1 VSASAAGDAR
11 SRRGP
16 PPEKRFLGEKRLLG
30 QYFTPPETAR
40 FVLEGARSLLG
51 TRARRFLDPA
61 CGDGAF
67 LEAALDLGISDRD
80 GVFGMEIDPAQCRA
94 AGRLGLDGNVQCS
107 DALWGILPGA
117 IERARSAGF
126 DIVAGNPPFGGGGGR
141 GRLECRFAER
151 FAELA
156 RPGGVG
162 AVILPTGVFANG
174 TSRGLRDSLLDTID
188 PVAVV
193 ELPWSTFRRAGAAA
207 RTCALFFKKRDG
219 RERDEGERGGGK
231 GRTPRDRCL
240 LLRYDGDPTPSEH
253 YARALRAIRGGR
265 LPGGAKRVRG
275 GELRSRRWDP
285 GYWCHEAARLLE
297 RARVPLAPLG
307 EFVEHITYGP
317 ILTGDRARRV
327 EPGPVRVVGLRE
339 IRPTGLDLRRAMRVR
354 EGSDRD
360 LPRCRLKR
368 GDIVL
373 ARSGAGSLLKGRVA
387 VFGGPGPATVA
398 CFVDLVR
405 LRGIL
410 PGYAVVCLRSRIVRA
425 QVERLANGVG
435 TPNLSFGEI
444 RGLNIPRVA
453 RGLEEEIA
461 REERGA
467 RAAHARA
474 LSAGKEPTAAA
485 RRLARAVARL
495 DEVTLACLR
504 AGGARPH
511 RQADA

>member
-1 VSASAAGDAR
+1 VSTSAGGGRSAGRASPSD
-11 SRRGP
+11 
-16 PPEKRFLGEKRLLG
+16 KRLLG

-40 FVLEGARSLLG
+40 FVLEAARSLLG
-51 TRARRFLDPA
+51 ARARRVLDPA

-67 LEAALDLGISDRD
+67 LEAALDLDISDCD
-80 GVFGMEIDPAQCRA
+80 GVFGMEIDPAQYRA
-94 AGRLGLDGNVQCS
+94 AGRLGLDGNVQCA

-126 DIVAGNPPFGGGGGR
+126 DIVAGNPPFGGGGGK

-174 TSRGLRDSLLDTID
+174 SSQRLRDSLLEVID
-188 PVAVV
+188 PLAVI

-207 RTCALFFKKRDG
+207 RTCALFFRKLGARKRS
-219 RERDEGERGGGK
+219 GK
-231 GRTPRDRCL
+231 GRARRRAPCL
-240 LLRYDGDPTPSEH
+240 LFPYGDDSALAEH
-253 YARALRAIRGGR
+253 YERALLALRGGR

-275 GELRSRRWDP
+275 AELRSRRWDP
-285 GYWCHEAARLLE
+285 GWWCHEAARLLE

-360 LPRCRLKR
+360 IPRCRLKR

-405 LRGIL
+405 LRGIR

-425 QVERLANGVG
+425 QIERLANGVG

-444 RGLNIPRVA
+444 RGLELPRV
-453 RGLEEEIA
+453 GEELEERLA

-474 LSAGKEPTAAA
+474 LSAGREPTAAA
-485 RRLARAVARL
+485 ERLARAVARL
-495 DEVTLACLR
+495 EEVTLA
-504 AGGARPH
+504 
-511 RQADA
+511 DA